1 MSQDVFYFLIGKRK
15 RRGFY
20 LCARFGMDLFRFPIL
35 TVDPGDLF
43 FFVGDRERDLFC
55 IRFPGFQVRISSARI
70 VSSAWC
76 FRLFIIPTQAIWS
89 RAFSSS
95 VTPFCFTSRLIRLSR
110 RLRAVVSIS

>member
-1 MSQDVFYFLIGKRK
+1 MAQDVFYFLIGKRK

-20 LCARFGMDLFRFPIL
+20 LCAWYGMDLFRFPVL

-43 FFVGDRERDLFC
+43 FFIGDRERDLFC

-70 VSSAWC
+70 DSSAWC

-95 VTPFCFTSRLIRLSR
+95 VTPFCFTNWLIRLSR